1 MWEGCLNNDRK
12 QQELL
17 YKALAPRMMAVCMRY
32 AHDKDEAQDI
42 LQEGFIKMFNNVHKY
57 RGEGNLEG
65 WIRRIMVHC
74 AISRYR
80 KQKSIVLVEEFPDTE
95 SSLGNGYNAHGL
107 EEIGRRLG
115 MTELLSRTTLHRART
130 VLKDMVAK
138 GNLAPSTPTQTTTTP
153 ITVSINQSQKG
164 AYVPSTFLGL
174 SYETGILAES
184 PDFLNE
190 NNAVLIQLLNNL
202 GKGILRIGGN
212 TSDETQWTGSARNSA
227 TPPHSLTTTDV
238 DRLAAFSKAAGWPVF
253 FGLNLGHFNPDTAAL
268 EADYV
273 FNKLQNNLAAL
284 QIGNEP
290 DAFKNHLRPANYNFL
305 DYQKEWNEYYN
316 AVKKRVPKAHF
327 TGPDVIPYDAGW
339 ISSFANSERGNIH
352 LLGSHYY
359 YAGPASD
366 PSINYHTLL
375 SNNVKLQDHLLQLS
389 NTASKY
395 KVPFRITEGNSVYG
409 GGKPGV
415 SDVFASALWA
425 LNFMWVVA
433 ESNGQGVNFHGGEP
447 RFAYTPITMENGVVS
462 ARPEYYAMLAFRDGA
477 VGGKIIPATIYNPR
491 AYDNCSVYACAN
503 PNGLK
508 YTGIPSGG
516 TIYYSHY

>member
-1 MWEGCLNNDRK
+1 MKL
-12 QQELL
+12 
-17 YKALAPRMMAVCMRY
+17 
-32 AHDKDEAQDI
+32 
-42 LQEGFIKMFNNVHKY
+42 
-57 RGEGNLEG
+57 
-65 WIRRIMVHC
+65 
-74 AISRYR
+74 
-80 KQKSIVLVEEFPDTE
+80 
-95 SSLGNGYNAHGL
+95 
-107 EEIGRRLG
+107 RRL
-115 MTELLSRTTLHRART
+115 TLAIVIIIT
-130 VLKDMVAK
+130 GCNK

-164 AYVPSTFLGL
+164 AFVPSTFLGL

-503 PNGLK
+503 VNGTYSVTLINK
-508 YTGIPSGG
+508 EDSKNFSFTIQLSQTASSIQVSRLAAPSITATTGTTFGG
-516 TIYYSHY
+516 AEINADGSFTPPRAVEQTINSKTFVVNVPAGSAAVVLIH